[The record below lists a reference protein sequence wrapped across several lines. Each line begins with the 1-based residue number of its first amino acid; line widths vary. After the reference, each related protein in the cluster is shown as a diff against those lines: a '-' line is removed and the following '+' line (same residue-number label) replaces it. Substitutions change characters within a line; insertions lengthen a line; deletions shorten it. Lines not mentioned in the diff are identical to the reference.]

1 MMQRNHYSKFDFL
14 LSRIFCRCF
23 AIIFLLCATQAS
35 FGMLKRPRLTPTED
49 LQLLIRIKEV
59 GQLINQQNT
68 LKEFIFDGEIVR
80 LFHPMLFANAMKYKH
95 PTGGSDVRVMSTE
108 LETKADDFFRY
119 STRVGGLTKKNI
131 QFSELAT
138 LAFKTEQE
146 RNLRLGCMAT
156 VIIMYQ
162 HTAEQIKKSKQV
174 TSTLED
180 TLIRQVNEFCQ
191 SIRSMDFSFLEG
203 RNSIRCLVTEELK
216 NRQTLGSQ
224 APWILL
230 PVEAHFNKLSES
242 PFFPMRFGA
251 DDDSTK
257 LPVELD
263 CVVQTLGT
271 QAEARIK
278 NLPASRIQWSNV
290 LMRSCQDQL
299 KRLLAST
306 RPGCSVP
313 ELTSEIETL
322 CPINVRFRNF
332 NTQDALT
339 PFIQWPSLLKC
350 QSGMPEGLSTLGY
363 VELCVSWHL
372 SDDPN
377 KSAADAI
384 LKQVCSHEGNE
395 VIAVE
400 NAEALFLLTGLDL
413 CQFRNNAVVT
423 KADHLFVPTTTNYV
437 ALSTI
442 PNIKKRPTMQEMQQ
456 FFTAASVR
464 WKYIGSALGLKD
476 CVMNLI
482 EADSPLNTRE
492 CLRKILQ
499 RWLEQDI
506 DATWKKL
513 IVAWR
518 AAELYTEAD
527 KIIDKLS
534 RLSS

>member
-1 MMQRNHYSKFDFL
+1 MQRNHYSKFDFL

-49 LQLLIRIKEV
+49 LQLLTRIKEV

-95 PTGGSDVRVMSTE
+95 PTGESDVRVMSTE

-146 RNLRLGCMAT
+146 RNIRLGCMAT

-180 TLIRQVNEFCQ
+180 TLIRQVNDFCQ
-191 SIRSMDFSFLEG
+191 SIRSMDLSFLEG

-251 DDDSTK
+251 DDDSTE
-257 LPVELD
+257 LPRELD
-263 CVVQTLGT
+263 WVVRTIGT

-278 NLPASRIQWSNV
+278 NLPASRIQWSNA

-322 CPINVRFRNF
+322 CPINVQFRNF

-350 QSGMPEGLSTLGY
+350 QSDMPEGLSTLGY

-377 KSAADAI
+377 KSTADVI
-384 LKQVCSHEGNE
+384 LQQVCGHEGDE
-395 VIAVE
+395 MIAAE

-413 CQFRNNAVVT
+413 CQFRKNNAAATKVDQHLAST
-423 KADHLFVPTTTNYV
+423 KANY
-437 ALSTI
+437 ADLSTI
-442 PNIKKRPTMQEMQQ
+442 PNMNKRPALRDIQR
-456 FFTAASVR
+456 FFTAACGS
-464 WKYIGSALGLKD
+464 WKDIGYALELNR
-476 CVMNLI
+476 CVINLI
-482 EADSPLNTRE
+482 ERDSFFRQRE
-492 CLRKILQ
+492 CLRKVIDK
-499 RWLEQDI
+499 WLDQDP
-506 DATWKKL
+506 DASWGKL
-513 IVAWR
+513 VKAWR
-518 AAELYTEAD
+518 SAELYTEAD
-527 KIIDKLS
+527 YIIEKV
-534 RLSS
+534 SSL